1 LLQLKGGPQFSSQF
15 VSVVQ
20 YDLMTKKEL
29 WWNLNPPEVPMNRR
43 SHAEK
48 KAYKR
53 WLRREKRRAEK
64 DREEEEAR
72 ERARTLAAIKAE
84 APFVFLMPAP
94 KKEQEVGPAA
104 EWKLEPKEEPE
115 AGLEA
120 SSPPPNKKHKVE
132 VVPVPKIEGFVKD
145 TDPVVVYENGVPVIV
160 FP

>member
-1 LLQLKGGPQFSSQF
+1 

-20 YDLMTKKEL
+20 YDLMTRREL

-43 SHAEK
+43 SYAEK
-48 KAYKR
+48 KAHKR
-53 WLRREKRRAEK
+53 WLRREKRRTEK
-64 DREEEEAR
+64 DRQEEEAR
-72 ERARTLAAIKAE
+72 ERARALAAIMAE
-84 APFVFLMPAP
+84 APDVNPAP
-94 KKEQEVGPAA
+94 KTELEVDPAA

-120 SSPPPNKKHKVE
+120 SSNPPLNKKAKVE
-132 VVPVPKIEGFVKD
+132 VVPVPKVEGFFQD

>member
-1 LLQLKGGPQFSSQF
+1 

-20 YDLMTKKEL
+20 YDLMTRREL

-43 SHAEK
+43 SYAEK
-48 KAYKR
+48 KAHKR
-53 WLRREKRRAEK
+53 YLRREKRRAEK
-64 DREEEEAR
+64 DRQEEEAR
-72 ERARTLAAIKAE
+72 ERARALAAIKAE
-84 APFVFLMPAP
+84 APEVKPAP

-104 EWKLEPKEEPE
+104 EWKLEPKQEPT
-115 AGLEA
+115 AGLEV

-132 VVPVPKIEGFVKD
+132 VVPVPKVEGFFKD